1 MNASIT
7 RKALLEPF
15 QRFFQQETAGGI
27 VLLLTALIAII
38 LANSP
43 WQEAYQALWHY
54 HLTIGVENFSLSMP
68 LHAWINDGLMA
79 IFFFLVG
86 LEIKRELLVGELAR
100 PQQACL
106 PILAAV
112 GGMAVPGLL
121 YILLNPPGTP
131 FSKGWGIPTV
141 TDIAFSLGVLALLGK
156 RVPLYLKVF
165 LAALAIADDLGA
177 ILIIALFYSG
187 NLHWEFLL
195 PIGLILAALAILN
208 RWNVR
213 WLPLYAFLGALLWF
227 SMLKSGIHTTI
238 AGVLL
243 ALCIPASSNI
253 KPERFYDDGMTVLGT
268 LRQVGGTSR
277 YAILEEDDYQAGV
290 HKIATL
296 CEEAQSPLQR
306 LEHGLHPWV
315 TFGIM
320 PVFALAN
327 AGVSFSTGSFTQSLS
342 HPVSLGIIVGMV
354 LGKQSGIFLF
364 SWLTVRLGLSKLPDG
379 IQWRHM
385 LGLACLGGIGFT
397 MSLFIA
403 ELAFQGNILTT
414 AKIGILAGSIAS
426 GVLGGGIL
434 LSVLRQNPQ
443 PVANISTP
451 D

>member
-1 MNASIT
+1 
-7 RKALLEPF
+7 
-15 QRFFQQETAGGI
+15 
-27 VLLLTALIAII
+27 
-38 LANSP
+38 
-43 WQEAYQALWHY
+43 
-54 HLTIGVENFSLSMP
+54 
-68 LHAWINDGLMA
+68 
-79 IFFFLVG
+79 
-86 LEIKRELLVGELAR
+86 
-100 PQQACL
+100 
-106 PILAAV
+106 
-112 GGMAVPGLL
+112 
-121 YILLNPPGTP
+121 
-131 FSKGWGIPTV
+131 
-141 TDIAFSLGVLALLGK
+141 
-156 RVPLYLKVF
+156 
-165 LAALAIADDLGA
+165 
-177 ILIIALFYSG
+177 
-187 NLHWEFLL
+187 
-195 PIGLILAALAILN
+195 
-208 RWNVR
+208 
-213 WLPLYAFLGALLWF
+213 LLWF
-227 SMLKSGIHTTI
+227 SMLKSGIHATI